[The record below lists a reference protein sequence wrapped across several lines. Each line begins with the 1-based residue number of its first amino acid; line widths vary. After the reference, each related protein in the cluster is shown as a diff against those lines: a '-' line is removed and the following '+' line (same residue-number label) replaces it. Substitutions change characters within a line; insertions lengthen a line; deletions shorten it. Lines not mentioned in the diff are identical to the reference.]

1 MTLPDQRIETA
12 DLSVNYLRAGAG
24 PPLVLLHGWPEFCR
38 VWKKNIPALAERFD
52 VIAPDLRGF
61 GDTRRRDGRPVEN
74 TTPDV
79 LAADLAALLD
89 ALRIERVAIVS
100 HDVGAFAAQTFARTW
115 PHRCAALFFFDC
127 PYPGIGSRWGEAGH
141 LRETWYQYFHQ
152 WPLAEQLAGLSREAC
167 RLYIGHF
174 LRHWAADPHA
184 FDDDLEAW
192 VDNFLKPGNLAGGF
206 AWYRGTLAMR
216 QKLIRE
222 GAPKLAPIMCPT
234 RVLWGASDPI
244 LRVEWMDRLPKYFAD
259 LSATAVPDAGHFVH
273 YETPAPADR
282 EMIDFLSPLADAKGW
297 KGALG

>member
-115 PHRCAALFFFDC
+115 PHRCAALFFLDC

-174 LRHWAADPHA
+174 LCHWAADPHA

-192 VDNFLKPGNLAGGF
+192 VDNFVKPGNLAGGF
-206 AWYRGTLAMR
+206 AWYRGTLPMR

-234 RVLWGASDPI
+234 RVLWGGRDPI
-244 LRVEWMDRLPKYFAD
+244 LRVEWMDRLPEYFAD
-259 LSATAVPDAGHFVH
+259 LSATVVPDAGHFVH
-273 YETPAPADR
+273 YETPALANR
-282 EMIDFLSPLADAKGW
+282 EMLDFLSPLADAKGW